1 MLLIIWKRF
10 VLNQQS
16 ATSAKIALH
25 KCQWCKNQGCL
36 QMAAHWTAWLQTPI
50 QPHPSD
56 PKHKE
61 AHQCASELHSF
72 LGVCKYWRKFSENYS
87 DFAWPLTSLL
97 KKDSPFLWHQNP
109 QNWKYIEENVWQN
122 MLCWWLLIQSSGQ
135 LNGLSRQSVWTVAS
149 PNLYT
154 SNWAQVHRNT
164 MAILITL
171 HGL

>member
-1 MLLIIWKRF
+1 MPKSLYTNVSGAKTKVAYRWLLIGLHGFKPQF
-10 VLNQQS
+10 QS
-16 ATSAKIALH
+16 
-25 KCQWCKNQGCL
+25 
-36 QMAAHWTAWLQTPI
+36 
-50 QPHPSD
+50 HPSD

-135 LNGLSRQSVWTVAS
+135 LNGWSRQSVWTVAS